1 MLNIESISITDLKKL
16 ISQPSQS
23 VKPKSI
29 ADMSNSE
36 LFHFIDQEGNGNGL
50 IDTEEFLNL
59 CSQLGINLTESK
71 VTEIFAKVKAKSA

>member
-1 MLNIESISITDLKKL
+1 
-16 ISQPSQS
+16 
-23 VKPKSI
+23 
-29 ADMSNSE
+29 MSNSE